1 MRWWLGRGIRPLA
14 RRGASGT
21 RLDLLRVAPG
31 TALPAHG
38 HSGPKRTCIL
48 QGGYADVTRN
58 HAAGDVAEGDATLE
72 HTPVGSPGPDCICLI
87 ATTGRLRAHTWLARL
102 VQPLIGV

>member
-1 MRWWLGRGIRPLA
+1 M
-14 RRGASGT
+14 
-21 RLDLLRVAPG
+21 
-31 TALPAHG
+31 
-38 HSGPKRTCIL
+38 
-48 QGGYADVTRN
+48 TRN

-102 VQPLIGV
+102 VQPLIRV